1 MRLYEK
7 IMQHLDFLESLKEAT
22 VALGQAT
29 KKEDINLIELI
40 TDNRDRLINVIKT
53 FQSGIEEDIAK
64 IKGASVGRELI
75 EILKTWSNEV
85 NEIINYVDTYDKQI
99 TSSLEAQKFETS
111 KEIGSVFRN
120 KNSIKNY
127 QSSVVKG

>member
-64 IKGASVGRELI
+64 IKGASVGPELI
-75 EILKTWSNEV
+75 EILKT
-85 NEIINYVDTYDKQI
+85 
-99 TSSLEAQKFETS
+99 
-111 KEIGSVFRN
+111 
-120 KNSIKNY
+120 
-127 QSSVVKG
+127 

>member
-22 VALGQAT
+22 VALGRASQ
-29 KKEDINLIELI
+29 KEDINLIELI

-64 IKGASVGRELI
+64 IKGSTSTPDLI
-75 EILKTWSNEV
+75 EILKTWSDEV
-85 NEIINYVDTYDKQI
+85 NEIIQSVDEYDKQI

-127 QSSVVKG
+127 QSNVVKG